1 MRALRGKKV
10 SFDKVIKMV
19 ADMVTLLCKEQ
30 VDDDSKKDMCEILI
44 DKAEDD
50 MKTFDVTIS
59 DLEKSIEDSTREI
72 ATITDEI
79 AANGSRSWKKM
90 WPSRWTCTRR
100 SISIRLFEHHVVRG
114 AIEFL
119 FITIAPCCML
129 LCGVCFYRLL
139 VCHLLSD
146 SAWCRVAVILNFVHV
161 ESHFVHVFCIFA
173 CCAEHFGL
181 IGVLC

>member
-72 ATITDEI
+72 ATITVEI
-79 AANGSRSWKKM
+79 AAKGSRSWKKM

-100 SISIRLFEHHVVRG
+100 SISIRLFEHHVERCH
-114 AIEFL
+114 EFFSL
-119 FITIAPCCML
+119 PL
-129 LCGVCFYRLL
+129 
-139 VCHLLSD
+139 HL
-146 SAWCRVAVILNFVHV
+146 AAF
-161 ESHFVHVFCIFA
+161 
-173 CCAEHFGL
+173 CCAVFVS
-181 IGVLC
+181 IGCLFAIWFLTVFIGKT

>member
-79 AANGSRSWKKM
+79 AAKGSRSLKKM

-100 SISIRLFEHHVVRG
+100 SISIRLFEHHGVRG
-114 AIEFL
+114 AIQCFHYHCTLLHAVVRCLFLSVACLPFGFRQCMVSCGSHLEF
-119 FITIAPCCML
+119 C
-129 LCGVCFYRLL
+129 
-139 VCHLLSD
+139 
-146 SAWCRVAVILNFVHV
+146 
-161 ESHFVHVFCIFA
+161 A
-173 CCAEHFGL
+173 C
-181 IGVLC
+181 

>member
-30 VDDDSKKDMCEILI
+30 VDDDSKKDMCEISI

-50 MKTFDVTIS
+50 MQTFDVTIS

-114 AIEFL
+114 ATEL
-119 FITIAPCCML
+119 FFSFPL
-129 LCGVCFYRLL
+129 
-139 VCHLLSD
+139 HL
-146 SAWCRVAVILNFVHV
+146 A
-161 ESHFVHVFCIFA
+161 A
-173 CCAEHFGL
+173 CCCAVFVS
-181 IGVLC
+181 IGCLFAISFPTVHGVVWQSS